1 MDSSDATR
9 PPSIH
14 VTHFITSLKVGDAE
28 TRGHGVVAGTEL
40 PAAELLTQLEPC

>member
-14 VTHFITSLKVGDAE
+14 VTHIITDLKAGGAGTCGHRVVG
-28 TRGHGVVAGTEL
+28 GTEL
-40 PAAELLTQLEPC
+40 PAAEPFTQVEPC